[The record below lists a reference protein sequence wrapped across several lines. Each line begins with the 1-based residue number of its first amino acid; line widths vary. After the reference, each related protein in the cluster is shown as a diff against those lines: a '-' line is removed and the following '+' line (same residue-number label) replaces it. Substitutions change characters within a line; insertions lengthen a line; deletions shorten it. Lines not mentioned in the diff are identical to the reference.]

1 MKVKDFMTNNITFA
15 TTDSKVSDVAKLM
28 QENHVGSIPICNHEN
43 KIVGMITDR
52 DIVLRNVANKKDP
65 NTTLASEIMTT
76 DIVTVDPETDI
87 YKVSRLMAERQIRRI
102 PVVQNNKI
110 VGLVTL
116 GDLSKEKCFDMEIA
130 SCLCDICEPTKN
142 S

>member
-1 MKVKDFMTNNITFA
+1 
-15 TTDSKVSDVAKLM
+15 
-28 QENHVGSIPICNHEN
+28 
-43 KIVGMITDR
+43 MITDR

-65 NTTLASEIMTT
+65 NTTLASDIMTT

-87 YKVSRLMAERQIRRI
+87 YKVSRLMAEKQIRRI
-102 PVVQNNKI
+102 PVVQNNEI